1 MKMNAGVWIGI
12 AAGLGA
18 LIFGISSALVNGGS
32 LGIYITAGIVLM
44 FGGMFYLFY
53 RLFFAPMILAN
64 RLRKTGIAGKA
75 VIREVHDTGVTIN
88 NNPQIKLVLDVKN
101 SFGQVYTAT
110 IRTLISRL
118 QPQMYQ
124 AGMTI
129 AVLIDPKDE
138 NKIVVDYS
146 GGKQSFRA
154 DNNFSD
160 SSGESQLKDEL
171 TKDQNRD
178 DAIRLSGKSARAIV
192 KKYTWLGININGNNP
207 YSEIELEVMPAD
219 APAFSA
225 KVKAAIQESSVSKYQ
240 PGKQIFVKYDAYDLT
255 KVALDHS

>member
-1 MKMNAGVWIGI
+1 MKMNAGVWIAI

-18 LIFGISSALVNGGS
+18 LVFGVSSALVNAGS

-124 AGMTI
+124 VGMTI

-146 GGKQSFRA
+146 GGKQSSRA
-154 DNNFSD
+154 DNNFSH
-160 SSGESQLKDEL
+160 SSGD
-171 TKDQNRD
+171 
-178 DAIRLSGKSARAIV
+178 
-192 KKYTWLGININGNNP
+192 
-207 YSEIELEVMPAD
+207 
-219 APAFSA
+219 
-225 KVKAAIQESSVSKYQ
+225 
-240 PGKQIFVKYDAYDLT
+240 
-255 KVALDHS
+255 